1 MTLTFQYTDQFAKQ
15 CEAISNRVN
24 QKFVKMILRMTTIQ
38 ILDIVLPFPAGCCGN
53 RRWEL
58 KRKAFEMWILQ
69 HREMSDEMIIERLKK
84 ML

>member
-1 MTLTFQYTDQFAKQ
+1 
-15 CEAISNRVN
+15 
-24 QKFVKMILRMTTIQ
+24 MTTIQ
-38 ILDIVLPFPAGCCGN
+38 ILDIVLPFPDGCCGN

-58 KRKAFEMWILQ
+58 RRKAFEMWILQ